1 MTHVAVSS
9 LGRSGD
15 LRHHR
20 EMAPRPATPPTNE
33 LTLILDFCLR
43 VGELLLSSGA
53 GAADV
58 TATMLSVARR
68 LGAPDADVDITFTSL
83 TMSHQSSPDEVPL
96 IATRQVRRRVID
108 YQDLTRVDHLVRDI
122 AHGDLDLVS
131 ARAELRRIVSTG
143 HDRPRWAVTAGWGL
157 MSAGIG
163 VQLGGDWLVA
173 LLAFLSAVGIDR
185 LQLRIARRR
194 IPVFYEQV
202 AGGGVATL
210 VAVGA
215 AALDLGADTSLVVTA
230 NIVMLLAGIGF
241 MGALQDALS
250 GFYITAG
257 ARLTEALLS
266 TAGIIA
272 GVSGGLS
279 LANAVGISLPDVEPG
294 QTGIQGLGL
303 TALGAAL
310 AASAFAFASYSP
322 RRMLLP
328 VALVAGVAITISSS
342 IQAPG
347 IARSWSVAI
356 AALFVGLV
364 GYAVAARLRVPP
376 LVVVVSAV
384 VPMLPGVSIYRGL
397 ALLGE
402 SSRRDAS
409 EGLVALITAAS
420 VALALAAGVILG
432 EYLAQP
438 LARQSRRLETRLAGP
453 RLVGP
458 VSFPKRQPRRR
469 SGRSA
474 RSARS
479 ARRSS
484 QASEEAPSKGGRSAD
499 TASRT
504 QAQEASAS
512 RTTSDG

>member
-1 MTHVAVSS
+1 MASDKTPT
-9 LGRSGD
+9 RD
-15 LRHHR
+15 L
-20 EMAPRPATPPTNE
+20 A
-33 LTLILDFCLR
+33 LTLDFCLR

-58 TATMLSVARR
+58 TATMLSLARS
-68 LGAPDADVDITFTSL
+68 LNANDADVDITFTSL
-83 TMSHQSSPDEVPL
+83 TMSHQSNPEDVPF

-108 YQDLTRVDHLVRDI
+108 YQDLTRVDHLVRDVV
-122 AHGDLDLVS
+122 GDRLGLVDG
-131 ARAELRRIVSTG
+131 RAELRRIVSTG

-157 MSAGIG
+157 MCGGLG

-173 LLAFLSAVGIDR
+173 VLALLSAVAIDR
-185 LQLRIARRR
+185 LQLRIAQRR
-194 IPVFYEQV
+194 IPPFYQQV
-202 AGGGVATL
+202 AGGGIGTL

-215 AALDLGADTSLVVTA
+215 AAAFDNVDVSLVVTA

-241 MGALQDALS
+241 MGALQDALT

-279 LANAVGISLPDVEPG
+279 LAYVVGVDLPAVDPG

-303 TALGAAL
+303 TALGAAV
-310 AASAFAFASYSP
+310 AAAAFAFASYSP
-322 RRMLLP
+322 KRVLLP
-328 VALVAGVAITISSS
+328 VALMAGVAITISQS

-356 AALFVGLV
+356 AALAVGLV
-364 GYAVAARLRVPP
+364 GYSLAQRLRVPP
-376 LVVVVSAV
+376 LILVVSAV

-397 ALLGE
+397 SLLGQG
-402 SSRRDAS
+402 SRRDTA
-409 EGLVALITAAS
+409 EGLVALIAAAS

-438 LARQSRRLETRLAGP
+438 LAREARRVEERLSGP

-458 VSFPKRQPRRR
+458 LHMPRRHH
-469 SGRSA
+469 GRGRLLRPA
-474 RSARS
+474 RSAKAAKSAWS
-479 ARRSS
+479 ARWARPGRPARSRS
-484 QASEEAPSKGGRSAD
+484 QRSEVSPSKGARSSSTESSTNPQD
-499 TASRT
+499 S
-504 QAQEASAS
+504 SAS
-512 RTTSDG
+512 ETTSDG

>member
-1 MTHVAVSS
+1 
-9 LGRSGD
+9 
-15 LRHHR
+15 
-20 EMAPRPATPPTNE
+20 MAPPQHRPTSE

-58 TATMLSVARR
+58 TATMLSLART
-68 LGAPDADVDITFTSL
+68 LDAGEADVDITFTSL
-83 TMSHQSSPDEVPL
+83 TMSYQSSPDEVPL
-96 IATRQVRRRVID
+96 IATRQVGRRVID
-108 YQDLTRVDHLVRDI
+108 YQDLTRVDHLVRDV
-122 AHGDLDLVS
+122 GRGELDLTS

-143 HDRPRWAVTAGWGL
+143 HDRPRWAVTVGWGL

-163 VQLGGDWLVA
+163 VQLGGDALVA
-173 LLAFLSAVGIDR
+173 LLAFLSAALIDR
-185 LQLRIARRR
+185 LQLRIQRRR
-194 IPVFYEQV
+194 IPPFYEQV
-202 AGGGVATL
+202 AGGGVASL

-215 AALDLGADTSLVVTA
+215 AALDLDLDVSLVLTA

-279 LANAVGISLPDVEPG
+279 LANVIGINLPEVALG
-294 QTGIQGLGL
+294 QTSFQGLSL
-303 TALGAAL
+303 TAAGAAV
-310 AASAFAFASYSP
+310 AAGAFAFASYSP
-322 RRMLLP
+322 KRVLVP
-328 VALVAGVAITISSS
+328 VALVAGIAITISRT
-342 IQAPG
+342 IEAPG
-347 IARSWSVAI
+347 IARTWSVAI
-356 AALFVGLV
+356 AALFVGLI
-364 GYAVAARLRVPP
+364 GYAVASRFRVPP
-376 LVVVVSAV
+376 LILVVSAV

-402 SSRRDAS
+402 TSRRDTS
-409 EGLVALITAAS
+409 EGLVAIITAAS

-438 LARQSRRLETRLAGP
+438 LARHTQRVESRLAGP

-458 VSFPKRQPRRR
+458 LHLPRRQPR
-469 SGRSA
+469 GRSKA
-474 RSARS
+474 SANTDNQRSDG
-479 ARRSS
+479 
-484 QASEEAPSKGGRSAD
+484 APSKGGRS
-499 TASRT
+499 SRT
-504 QAQEASAS
+504 RSRTHAQDSSAS
-512 RTTSDG
+512 ETTSEG